1 MAHGLRRRFRPEATR
16 KTASKGGRVEAR
28 AQLARAINK
37 GQQAGIDRQP
47 VTACPY
53 PAGDLRRSAW
63 VRGYTAGRRK
73 SESAIER

>member
-1 MAHGLRRRFRPEATR
+1 M
-16 KTASKGGRVEAR
+16 EAR
-28 AQLARAINK
+28 AQLVRAINE
-37 GQQAGIDRQP
+37 GQQAGIDRQL

-73 SESAIER
+73 SEAGRTER

>member
-1 MAHGLRRRFRPEATR
+1 M
-16 KTASKGGRVEAR
+16 EAR
-28 AQLARAINK
+28 AQLVRAITE
-37 GQQAGIDRQP
+37 GQQAGIDRQR

-73 SESAIER
+73 ADSR